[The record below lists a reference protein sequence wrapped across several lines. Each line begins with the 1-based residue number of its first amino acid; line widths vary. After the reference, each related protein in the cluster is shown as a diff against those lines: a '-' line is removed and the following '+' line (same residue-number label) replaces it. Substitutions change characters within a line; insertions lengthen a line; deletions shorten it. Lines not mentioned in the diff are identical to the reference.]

1 MKLNSPSL
9 VLSFSETP
17 LSGNP
22 AVQTIG
28 STDIVNRSVRIHQ
41 QLLNGLRSSSNQLTL
56 QLSRKCP
63 SIEDIIASDS
73 NILTV
78 LMEGSEILFTGYLS
92 TNWTWVVTSSGEQNL
107 NITIEDIGTRLLER
121 PFIQSGR
128 HLLDCA
134 VDDAITAICSSCGI
148 TASSSRLRI
157 SSHITKVIEASETCR
172 TILEQMLY
180 EVGFAYYFDNLGELK
195 VFEIA
200 CDSTEGIPVLDNDD
214 LVVVG
219 TTAINLSKSIR
230 QYRSSRVSFSEI
242 GRASDYLIYSNNTER
257 GDSNPHCN
265 LTLAPGEHFDGTE
278 IYTPEKWALETADE
292 FREPAQIEAC
302 NASSETDIVGS
313 GKIIAVSNVQPDVE
327 KGNGLTCSISA
338 SGGPF
343 ISIEAHNPTTTDLSF
358 TKIDAYADIMYEKS
372 TEVVRT
378 GAIISDGTLDEELS
392 FVHDRALASRH
403 ANLLADYYKYCS
415 SKYTFCSKED
425 INLGTIVRLHDDVF
439 SGLDVNVLLVA
450 RNLSDASDVISY
462 IAVGIS
468 VFDLNRDIYHRTTDR
483 QKISNKGKDGSSFT
497 VVIESSDGSVF
508 RLSDNL
514 STSLSC
520 RVFRNTT
527 DITDLLEEWR
537 FHWYRKSGD
546 LSGDE
551 RWNTSSKAIGHK
563 SVHLSNEDVFGR
575 SVFSC
580 EVELGET
587 A

>member
-17 LSGNP
+17 LSGKP
-22 AVQTIG
+22 AIQTVG

-41 QLLNGLRSSSNQLTL
+41 QLLNGLRSSSNQVTL
-56 QLSRKCP
+56 QLSRTCP
-63 SIEDIIASDS
+63 AIEDIIASDS
-73 NILTV
+73 NILTL
-78 LMEGSEILFTGYLS
+78 LMDGAEILFTGYLS

-107 NITIEDIGTRLLER
+107 NITIEDVGTRLLER

-134 VDDAITAICSSCGI
+134 VDDAIIAICSSCGI

-157 SSHITKVIEASETCR
+157 SAHITKVIEASDTCR

-180 EVGFAYYFDNLGELK
+180 EVGFAYYFDNLGELQ
-195 VFEIA
+195 VFEID
-200 CDSTEGIPVLDNDD
+200 CESTEGIPVLDNDD

-219 TTAINLSKSIR
+219 STAINLSKSIR

-257 GDSNPHCN
+257 DDSHPFCN

-278 IYTPEKWALETADE
+278 IYTPEKWAIETADD

-302 NASSETDIVGS
+302 NAASETEIVGS
-313 GKIIAVSNVQPDVE
+313 GKIIAISNVQSDVE
-327 KGNGLTCSISA
+327 KENGLTCSISA
-338 SGGPF
+338 SGGPY
-343 ISIEAHNPTTTDLSF
+343 ISIEAHNPTTSNLSF
-358 TKIDAYADIMYEKS
+358 TRIDAYADIIYKKS
-372 TEVVRT
+372 TEIVRT
-378 GAIISDGTLDEELS
+378 GAIISDSTLDEELS
-392 FVHDRALASRH
+392 FVHDRLLASRH
-403 ANLLADYYKYCS
+403 ANLLADYHRYCS
-415 SKYTFCSKED
+415 SKYIFCSKED
-425 INLGTIVRLHDDVF
+425 IKLGTIVRLHDDVF
-439 SGLDVNVLLVA
+439 SGLDVSVLLVA
-450 RNLSDASDVISY
+450 KNISDASAVISY
-462 IAVGIS
+462 TAVGIS
-468 VFDLNRDIYHRTTDR
+468 VFDLNRELFHRSTDTQR
-483 QKISNKGKDGSSFT
+483 ISTKGKDGFSFT

-514 STSLSC
+514 STTLSC

-527 DITDLLEEWR
+527 EITDLLEDWR

-546 LSGDE
+546 LSDDE
-551 RWNTSSKAIGHK
+551 RWSTSSKAIGHK
-563 SVHLSNEDVFGR
+563 SVQLTNEDVYGR
-575 SVFSC
+575 SMFSC
-580 EVELGET
+580 EVELGEI